1 MFVQILI
8 GTLIIILTVLEAGIF
23 FWTAMRIVIRLGPW
37 LVRPVH
43 GIKMVVTMIV
53 TVFWVQLAAT
63 CATWTWAAAF
73 MALDLFPA
81 WEPAVYFAFASFT
94 TLGFGDV
101 LLPQEWR
108 LLSGM
113 AASNGLLLFG
123 LFTAFLVE
131 VLRRIRDEQIKGLP
145 DPE

>member
-1 MFVQILI
+1 MITQVAV
-8 GTLIIILTVLEAGIF
+8 GTSVIMITVLQAGLF
-23 FWTAMRIVIRLGPW
+23 FWVAMRAITWLGPW
-37 LVRPVH
+37 IIRRKHGLKLVTV
-43 GIKMVVTMIV
+43 MIV
-53 TVFWVQLAAT
+53 TVLWVQIAAT
-63 CATWTWAAAF
+63 AATWTWAATF
-73 MALDLFPA
+73 RALGLFA
-81 WEPAVYFAFASFT
+81 EWEPAVYFAFASFT

-101 LLPQEWR
+101 LLPEGWR

-131 VLRRIRDEQIKGLP
+131 VLRRVRDEQVKGEP